1 MISPVSAEH
10 SITRRHFFGRC
21 GLGLG
26 SIALGSLLDRGA
38 LSAAP
43 AAAHPLAPKPP
54 HHPARAKNVIYL
66 FMAGGPSQLDLF
78 DHKPRLAQLNGQAI
92 PDSYLAGKRFAFMD
106 SSFKD
111 KSKLLGSKRAFRRH
125 GQSGMWVSELFPRTA
140 GIVDDV
146 SFIRTCATDV
156 FNHAP
161 AKLFM
166 NTGSAQFGRPSMG
179 AWATYGLGSAAD
191 NLPGF
196 VVLQSGPRGPRG
208 GAVNWGSG
216 FLPTSHPGVPP
227 PSQGQPLPPP
237 TTPPPPPIERGRT
250 KFEKRGW

>member
-1 MISPVSAEH
+1 MTSTPPDPLLRL
-10 SITRRHFFGRC
+10 TRRHFFGRC

-43 AAAHPLAPKPP
+43 AASHPLAPKPP
-54 HHPARAKNVIYL
+54 HHPARAKNVIHL

-78 DHKPRLAQLNGQAI
+78 DPKPRLAQLNGQAI

-146 SFIRTCATDV
+146 SFIRTCATD
-156 FNHAP
+156 P
-161 AKLFM
+161 A
-166 NTGSAQFGRPSMG
+166 GRG
-179 AWATYGLGSAAD
+179 AWAWEMGTSSSRPHQRLMRITD
-191 NLPGF
+191 
-196 VVLQSGPRGPRG
+196 SGPR
-208 GAVNWGSG
+208 
-216 FLPTSHPGVPP
+216 
-227 PSQGQPLPPP
+227 QG
-237 TTPPPPPIERGRT
+237 
-250 KFEKRGW
+250 